1 MCPAEVHKAQELV
14 YELQIGQLMT
24 RRLIT
29 GAPEMTMRQVKALLR
44 DNRISGLPVL
54 QDGELVGIVSIE
66 DLILAL
72 ERGELDGPI
81 ERVMTRDVQTIHE
94 GELAVRAL
102 SVFARAGV
110 GRLPV
115 LDAESRLVGIVT
127 PGDIT
132 RGVLDALQHAYEDE
146 EIRRYRASHVFDD
159 MKSDHT
165 SLVLRY
171 EVPVGDFARAGRAS
185 SQLKNTLN
193 RLGVDPRIVRRVA
206 IISYESEMN
215 IVIHSKEGGELAVE
229 VAPEMITLVA
239 HDVGPG
245 IPDVEKAMQPGYST
259 APDWIREMGFGAGM
273 GLSNIQTCADT
284 MHLSSS
290 ASEGTRLEASV
301 QLKPSTEKASHETA
315 GDR

>member
-1 MCPAEVHKAQELV
+1 VCPAEVHKAQELV

-29 GAPEMTMRQVKALLR
+29 AAPEMTMRQVKALLR

-54 QDGELVGIVSIE
+54 LDGELAGIVSIE

-72 ERGELDGPI
+72 ERGELDVPI
-81 ERVMTRDVQTIHE
+81 ERVMTCNVQTIRE
-94 GELAVRAL
+94 SELAVRAL

-115 LDAESRLVGIVT
+115 LDADSRLVGIVT

-132 RGVLDALQHAYEDE
+132 RGVLEALQHAYEDE

-159 MKSDHT
+159 IRSDHT

-171 EVPVGDFARAGRAS
+171 EVLVGDFARAGRAS
-185 SQLKNTLN
+185 SQLKSTLN

-215 IVIHSKEGGELAVE
+215 IVIHSTTGGELVVE

-239 HDVGPG
+239 HDGGPG
-245 IPDVEKAMQPGYST
+245 IPDVEKAMQPGFST

-273 GLSNIQTCADT
+273 GLSNINACADA
-284 MHLSSS
+284 MHLISS
-290 ASEGTRLEASV
+290 ASDGTRLEAAV
-301 QLKPSTEKASHETA
+301 QLKPPTEKASHETA
-315 GDR
+315 GNR

>member
-1 MCPAEVHKAQELV
+1 
-14 YELQIGQLMT
+14 
-24 RRLIT
+24 
-29 GAPEMTMRQVKALLR
+29 MRQVKALLR

-54 QDGELVGIVSIE
+54 QDDELVGIVSIE

-81 ERVMTRDVQTIHE
+81 ERVMTRDVQTIRE
-94 GELAVRAL
+94 SELAVRAL